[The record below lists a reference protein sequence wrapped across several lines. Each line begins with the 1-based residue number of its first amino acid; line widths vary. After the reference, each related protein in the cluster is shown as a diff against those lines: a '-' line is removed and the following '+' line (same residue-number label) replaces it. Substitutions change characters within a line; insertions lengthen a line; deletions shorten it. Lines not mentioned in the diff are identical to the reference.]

1 MKQYEITIAVRTP
14 TKLKDVLW
22 AVERML
28 PFNVS
33 IKSSDVVDER
43 PTNVEHHGGDL
54 DDLDGK
60 EYKDI
65 PERF

>member
-33 IKSSDVVDER
+33 VKSSDVVDER
-43 PTNVEHHGGDL
+43 PTSVEHHGGVVD
-54 DDLDGK
+54 
-60 EYKDI
+60 E
-65 PERF
+65 

>member
-43 PTNVEHHGGDL
+43 PTNVEHHGGYSDL
-54 DDLDGK
+54 KEDS

-65 PERF
+65 PERY